1 MAKRKRS
8 AQQAKSGAA
17 STTKTTPAATTQ
29 TAATAAATAAGAPP
43 SRKEQLRAAAAAKR
57 RRQTLLLSGAG
68 VAVVLLVLVLVGV
81 GWARTRPL
89 VGEQLFPSQG
99 NLHIALG
106 SVSPVTYNSTPPT
119 SGPHYENLAAWG
131 IQMEP
136 VRYEHLIHNLED
148 GGVVIYYQCED
159 GCPAL
164 VAELEAV
171 VEPLLAT
178 GRRVVL
184 TRNDPTWI
192 LGAGYTPHQDMG
204 APIAL
209 AAWRRLLKLES
220 VDAETIRTF
229 VERYEGIDNHRPR
242 G

>member
-1 MAKRKRS
+1 MAKRNRS
-8 AQQAKSGAA
+8 AQQVKPVPAGKRTPVLAKESGATA
-17 STTKTTPAATTQ
+17 KEATV
-29 TAATAAATAAGAPP
+29 

-68 VAVVLLVLVLVGV
+68 ALVVVLALVLVGV
-81 GWARTRPL
+81 GWARSRPV
-89 VGEQLFPSQG
+89 VGEQVFPSQG

-106 SVSPVTYNSTPPT
+106 SVSPVTYNSIPPT

-131 IQMEP
+131 IQTEP

-148 GGVVIYYQCED
+148 GGVVIYYQCAD

-171 VEPLLAT
+171 VEPFLRA

-184 TRNDPTWI
+184 ARNDPTWTI
-192 LGAGYTPHQDMG
+192 GSGYTPHQDMG

-209 AAWRRLLKLES
+209 TAWRRLLLMDT
-220 VDAETIRTF
+220 VDAATIGTF
-229 VERYEGIDNHRPR
+229 IERYEGIDNHRPR